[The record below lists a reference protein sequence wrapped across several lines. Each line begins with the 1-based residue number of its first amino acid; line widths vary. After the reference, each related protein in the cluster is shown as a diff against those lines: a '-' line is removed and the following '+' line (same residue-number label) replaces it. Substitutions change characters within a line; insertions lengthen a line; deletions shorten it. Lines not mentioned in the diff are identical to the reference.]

1 MGPVDAVGSMK
12 PALSVFGSLL
22 ACAILYLL
30 LWPVPVDPVAWDAP
44 TNQGLVDPFGPDDRL
59 KYARAIDL
67 GEHHGP
73 EDLTSGHDGR
83 LYATTTGGK
92 ILQIDGYGNVIEF
105 ADVGGRALGIE
116 TDADGSF
123 IVANAYIGLQ
133 RILRDGSVTTLLR
146 EVDGRPL
153 VYADDLAI
161 AADGTVYFSEASTKF
176 GAEQF
181 GGTYEGSLLDI
192 MEHGGHGQIIAF
204 NPATGDAH
212 VIIDGLNFANGVA
225 ISEDQTFLLISD
237 LGSYRIL
244 KHWLE
249 GPDSGTTEVLLDN
262 LPAFADNINNG
273 FNGRFWIGMI
283 APRSKQ
289 LDDLSDKPFLRKV
302 VQRLPASL
310 RPQAEPYS
318 HVIAINGDG
327 EVLMNLQ
334 DPAARFSS
342 LTGVLET
349 HDALYLTSLFGNE
362 LARLDKD
369 DL

>member
-1 MGPVDAVGSMK
+1 MKLAV
-12 PALSVFGSLL
+12 SVIGSLL
-22 ACAILYLL
+22 AIAILYLL
-30 LWPVPVDPVAWDAP
+30 LWPVPVAPVAWDAP
-44 TNQGLVDPFGPDDRL
+44 INKGLVDPFGPDDRL

-67 GEHHGP
+67 GEFHGP

-92 ILQIDGYGNVIEF
+92 VLQIDGYGNVTEF

-116 TDADGSF
+116 TDSDGSF
-123 IVANAYIGLQ
+123 IVANAYFGLQ
-133 RILRDGSVTTLLR
+133 RISADGSVETLLS

-153 VYADDLAI
+153 AYADDLAI
-161 AADGTVYFSEASTKF
+161 AANGTVYFSEASTKF
-176 GAEQF
+176 GAIQS

-192 MEHGGHGQIIAF
+192 MEHGGHGQVIEYNPETGIAR
-204 NPATGDAH
+204 
-212 VIIDGLNFANGVA
+212 VIVDGLNFANGVA
-225 ISEDQTFLLISD
+225 ISDDQTFLLISD

-244 KHWLE
+244 KHWLQ
-249 GPDSGTTEVLLDN
+249 GPGAGTTEVLIDN

-273 FNGRFWIGMI
+273 LNGRFWIGMI
-283 APRSKQ
+283 APRSKL

-302 VQRLPASL
+302 VQRLPTRF
-310 RPQAEPYS
+310 RPKAEPYS

-349 HDALYLTSLFGNE
+349 RDSLYLTTLFGNE

-369 DL
+369 EL